1 MRSCRFLAGIMAVLM
16 ILVCPVVTAAEEYD
30 YTGAIITVSDLIF
43 NGSDEAQLVFN
54 LDKVPDTGILSLK
67 LRVHY
72 ETDYLELVAFDIE
85 NLFGT
90 VTNQGKLTANPF
102 VVTWDTYELAYET
115 GRLMTLT
122 FKAGDLQN
130 LPKGEEL
137 VYVECSWVNTYAS
150 GTTVPG

>member
-85 NLFGT
+85 KLFGT

-102 VVTWDTYELAYET
+102 VVT
-115 GRLMTLT
+115 
-122 FKAGDLQN
+122 
-130 LPKGEEL
+130 
-137 VYVECSWVNTYAS
+137 
-150 GTTVPG
+150 